1 MIFEPGKSYYVLTS
15 KEYEELGSILPE
27 SLASLLQDFTLVDG
41 QYYAML
47 SDINA
52 DELQF
57 LEDEGFL
64 NIFDYKKST
73 QSVHPF

>member
-1 MIFEPGKSYYVLTS
+1 MIFEPGKSYYVLT
-15 KEYEELGSILPE
+15 KEEYTALQTILPE
-27 SLASLLQDFTLVDG
+27 SLASLLQDFTLVDE

-47 SDINA
+47 SDIDAN
-52 DELQF
+52 ELKF

>member
-1 MIFEPGKSYYVLTS
+1 MIFEPGKSYYVLTIE
-15 KEYEELGSILPE
+15 EYTALQKILPE

-52 DELQF
+52 EELAF
-57 LEDEGFL
+57 LEYEGYL

-73 QSVHPF
+73 QSVHPY

>member
-1 MIFEPGKSYYVLTS
+1 MIFEPGKSYYVLTAD
-15 KEYEELGSILPE
+15 EYAELQDILPD

-52 DELQF
+52 EELAF
-57 LEDEGFL
+57 LEDEGYL